1 VQQHARNET
10 RVIDRETV
18 TAILQKRFPG
28 ARPRELAAAVNAIV
42 GLGTWR
48 AQEGEGAMIAL
59 KNILVATDFSEAA
72 ATALAYGR
80 ELARRYDATL
90 HVLHVVD
97 DVGARLAAASTLPY
111 DTSRMQENLNG
122 IERRRL
128 DEALTDEDRRELR
141 LKIVQLVSGSP
152 SHEIVDYAVKAGVDL
167 LIVGTHGRGPIAH
180 TFLGSVAERVV
191 RHAPCPV
198 LTIKHPEREFLRPD
212 ALQRV
217 STA

>member
-1 VQQHARNET
+1 M
-10 RVIDRETV
+10 IDRETV

-42 GLGTWR
+42 GLGTGR
-48 AQEGEGAMIAL
+48 AQEQEKEGVMIAL
-59 KNILVATDFSEAA
+59 KHILVATDFSEAA

-80 ELARRYDATL
+80 ELSRRYDATL

-111 DTSRMQENLNG
+111 DTSRMQEDLNG
-122 IERRRL
+122 IERRQL
-128 DEALTDEDRRELR
+128 EDALTDEDRRELR
-141 LKIVQLVSGSP
+141 LKVVQLVSSSP
-152 SHEIVDYAVKAGVDL
+152 SHEIVDYAAKAGIDL
-167 LIVGTHGRGPIAH
+167 LILGTHGRGPIAH

-198 LTIKHPEREFLRPD
+198 LTVKHPEREFLRPD

>member
-1 VQQHARNET
+1 
-10 RVIDRETV
+10 
-18 TAILQKRFPG
+18 
-28 ARPRELAAAVNAIV
+28 
-42 GLGTWR
+42 
-48 AQEGEGAMIAL
+48 
-59 KNILVATDFSEAA
+59 
-72 ATALAYGR
+72 
-80 ELARRYDATL
+80 
-90 HVLHVVD
+90 
-97 DVGARLAAASTLPY
+97 
-111 DTSRMQENLNG
+111 MQEDLNG